1 MMKLLFA
8 GASLAALCCANAAFA
23 QQQAAD
29 PDVTSDAA
37 TVAEVVATATRSPQS
52 VSRIGSSVSVID
64 AEQIK
69 ERQAPLIGDLLIQT
83 PGVSMTR
90 NGGPGATAT
99 INIRGAEG
107 HHTVVII
114 DGVKLNDPSAPQ
126 GGFSFG
132 NLLTGDVSRIEVLRG
147 AQSTLWGSQAIGG
160 VVNIVTAEP
169 EPGFAADVTAEAG
182 QRDTQYLRLG
192 VSGGSERASVRLAG
206 GLFHTGGFSS
216 FAAGTEK
223 DGYDNAGVSGRFNAK
238 LTETASLDVRAV
250 YSDGENEFDGFAG
263 DSAEFGK
270 TKELVAYTGLNL
282 ALMDGRFRN
291 RLGYAYTDT
300 DRKNYDPTLAPDA
313 LTFAAVGQ
321 NRRLEYQG
329 SFAIAEG
336 YDATFGAETEHSRF
350 RTASFFPGFPSP
362 PALGRS
368 RTDSVYA
375 QVQGD
380 VLPGLTLTGGIRY
393 DDHDVF
399 GGQTL
404 GQAAAAWTLNDGA
417 TVVRASFG
425 QGFRAPS
432 LYELFSEYG
441 NTTLRPEDADSWD
454 ASISQRLLDG
464 DLVLSA
470 TYFGREATNEINFF
484 SCFAPT
490 TDPLC
495 AVGGIPRFGYY
506 ANVQETKAKGVEL
519 AAEYQA
525 TKAFSLSANYTI
537 TEAEFAAGSNIGNQL
552 VRRPKQMGNLH
563 LNYTWPN
570 DLVTT
575 ASVRYVGEVFT
586 NASNTARLDS
596 YVVVDLRGSYPV
608 ADKIEIFGR
617 VENLFDEDYRTVP
630 NFGTAGRG
638 AFAGVRARF

>member
-1 MMKLLFA
+1 MTKFLFT
-8 GASLAALCCANAAFA
+8 GASLAALCWANGAFA

-37 TVAEVVATATRSPQS
+37 TVSEIVASATRSPQS
-52 VSRIGSSVSVID
+52 VSRIGSSVTVID
-64 AEQIK
+64 AKQIR

-90 NGGPGATAT
+90 NGGAGAAAT

-107 HHTVVII
+107 RHTVVII

-169 EPGFAADVTAEAG
+169 EPGFAADVTVEAG

-192 VSGGSERASVRLAG
+192 VNGGSERASLRLAG
-206 GLFHTGGFSS
+206 GLFHTDGFSS
-216 FAAGTEK
+216 FATGTEK
-223 DGYDNAGVSGRFNAK
+223 DGYDNVGVSGRFNAK
-238 LTETASLDVRAV
+238 LTDTASLDIRAV

-263 DSAEFGK
+263 DSAEYGK
-270 TKELVAYTGLNL
+270 TRELVAYSGLNL
-282 ALMDGRFRN
+282 ALLDGRFRN
-291 RLGYAYTDT
+291 RVGYAYTDT
-300 DRKNYDPTLAPDA
+300 DRKNFDPTLAPDD

-336 YDATFGAETEHSRF
+336 YDATFGAETEKSRF
-350 RTASFFPGFPSP
+350 SAASFFPGFPSP

-375 QVQGD
+375 QLQGD
-380 VLPGLTLTGGIRY
+380 VLPGLTLTGGVRY
-393 DDHDVF
+393 DHHDVF
-399 GGQTL
+399 GDQTL
-404 GQAAAAWTLNDGA
+404 GQAALAWTLHDGA
-417 TVVRASFG
+417 TVLRASFG

-432 LYELFSEYG
+432 LYELYSEYG
-441 NTTLRPEDADSWD
+441 NTTLQPEEADSWD
-454 ASISQRLLDG
+454 ASIAQRLLDG
-464 DLVLSA
+464 ALVVSA

-484 SCFAPT
+484 SCVSPA
-490 TDPLC
+490 DPLC
-495 AVGGIPRFGYY
+495 SVGGVPRFGYY

-519 AAEYQA
+519 AVEYHPTQ
-525 TKAFSLSANYTI
+525 AFSLSANYTV
-537 TEAEFAAGSNIGNQL
+537 TEAQFAAGPNLGKQL

-563 LNYTWPN
+563 LNYAWPN

-575 ASVRYVGEVFT
+575 ASVRYVGDVFT
-586 NASNTARLDS
+586 NAANTVRLES

-608 ADKIEIFGR
+608 ADDIEIFGR